1 MQIIIHKIP
10 ADCRNFVFLKQ
21 FIFFATYFPM
31 ETIYKY
37 NYIQTASREQWRNLF
52 RQCQGA
58 A

>member
-37 NYIQTASREQWRNLF
+37 NYIQTAS
-52 RQCQGA
+52 
-58 A
+58 